1 MNTAVQPTRT
11 AAPDEAAFLSLV
23 VARKERIARDIFLF
37 ELRDPHGA
45 ELPAFTPGSHLT
57 LEAPNGCRRNYS
69 ICNAPHETRCYEI
82 AVKRDSNGRGGSISI
97 ADDAGVGQRVRAIG
111 PRNNFELSTH
121 AGQFIFVA
129 GGIGITPIV
138 SMMRHLK
145 HTDGGPFAL
154 HYLTRDA
161 QSTAFLKELREEFP
175 GCVHLHHD
183 NGDSEQAMDLWGL
196 FERPR
201 KAHVYCC
208 GPKGL
213 MDSVR
218 DMTGHWTAGTVHFE
232 SFGVDSRI
240 QAVNSPFTVRLQR
253 SGTRIEVA
261 SHESMLDALRRH
273 GTQVS
278 SSCESGTCGSCR
290 TRVLAG
296 EPDHRDLVLSD
307 EEKSSYV
314 IVCTSRSRTP
324 ELVLDL

>member
-1 MNTAVQPTRT
+1 MSERFSVLIADDHPVIRRGVRHILSE
-11 AAPDEAAFLSLV
+11 ASDVSDIGEAAS
-23 VARKERIARDIFLF
+23 
-37 ELRDPHGA
+37 
-45 ELPAFTPGSHLT
+45 
-57 LEAPNGCRRNYS
+57 
-69 ICNAPHETRCYEI
+69 PHEVLAMVRSRPWQVVVLDI
-82 AVKRDSNGRGGSISI
+82 SMPGRGGL
-97 ADDAGVGQRVRAIG
+97 DV
-111 PRNNFELSTH
+111 
-121 AGQFIFVA
+121 
-129 GGIGITPIV
+129 
-138 SMMRHLK
+138 
-145 HTDGGPFAL
+145 
-154 HYLTRDA
+154 
-161 QSTAFLKELREEFP
+161 LKELREEFP